1 MLTNCF
7 RFAPRDSVP
16 GLIAKIC
23 KYLKDHPGWSEEE
36 LEEQIKQFVG
46 QTGVVSFNGRA
57 GEVILTDKDV
67 NDLKISSAYF
77 AEGDETIDELD
88 LDELYRQGIRFV
100 FTNWNSV
107 TSGYDMSFVLEYF
120 SGSGDVVYYP
130 LASASGGGG
139 NVVSVNGKTGAVNLG
154 LSDVLGDS
162 GKQVKLCTATQFTST
177 TLATW
182 NSYYKNGYRLVC
194 VLNNEST
201 VVDFLYVLKQDENNH
216 QPIMISSGSGGSA
229 VTSVNT
235 MVGAVT
241 IPVVDVTEGDSQNP
255 FAKIFI
261 NENEDY
267 PTEPS
272 TSLPVA
278 SPTVLG
284 GVKVGNGLT
293 IDEDGVLTLNVSN
306 ASGVSF

>member
-23 KYLKDHPGWSEEE
+23 KYLKEHPGWSEEE

-46 QTGVVSFNGRA
+46 QTGVLSFNGRT

-139 NVVSVNGKTGAVNLG
+139 NVVSVNGKTGVVNLG
-154 LSDVLGDS
+154 LSDILGDS
-162 GKQVKLCTATQFTST
+162 GKQVKLCTATEFTST
-177 TLATW
+177 TLSTW
-182 NSYYKNGYRLVC
+182 NALYKNGYRLVC

-216 QPIMISSGSGGSA
+216 RPIMISSGSGESA

-278 SPTVLG
+278 SPTMLG
-284 GVKVGNGLT
+284 GVKVGNGLA
-293 IDEDGVLTLNVSN
+293 IDEDGVLSLNVSN